1 MKFQRIISKDSLYAL
16 RFIIAPFGILFL
28 GKILFE
34 LLAFK
39 FPELN
44 SNLIEHFSE
53 NKEFSSAIIFQESK
67 ARLLWLTSVLLY
79 FFVSAVFGV
88 FIWNILRQSLTK
100 ATLLLFISIAL
111 FFSISEI
118 TYFFL
123 VDSSKSPLA
132 TIFLFTFDSLHASG
146 QYSEN
151 ELNTVYTTLSLIN
164 LIAIFVVPFGI
175 LTGCCIMHKKQRSSK
190 TTLNDLLRQSQ
201 LIKELLAGGSAI
213 MVIGIA
219 HMQLWLNWPLS
230 FLADD
235 NARLQIGAI
244 TLAVSQYW
252 GVIYTLTMA
261 AVYLPATFSLT
272 QQASSIIQ
280 SGQDEGTNTNPELWL
295 KEHKMSLSLHDQI
308 PQLVAVIAP
317 MLFGSF
323 GSMLGNIMPF

>member
-1 MKFQRIISKDSLYAL
+1 MKSQRIISKDSLYAL
-16 RFIIAPFGILFL
+16 RFIIAPFGVLFL
-28 GKILFE
+28 GKVLFE

-44 SNLIEHFSE
+44 LNFIEHFSE
-53 NKEFSSAIIFQESK
+53 NRELSSTINFQESK

-79 FFVSAVFGV
+79 FFVSVVFGA

-100 ATLLLFISIAL
+100 STFLLFISIAL

-123 VDSSKSPLA
+123 VDPSKSPLA
-132 TIFLFTFDSLHASG
+132 TIFRFTFDSLHASG

-151 ELNTVYTTLSLIN
+151 ELNIVYITLSLIN
-164 LIAIFVVPFGI
+164 LIAILVVPFGI

-201 LIKELLAGGSAI
+201 LIKGLLAGGSAI

-219 HMQLWLNWPLS
+219 HMQLWLTWPLS
-230 FLADD
+230 LLADN
-235 NARLQIGAI
+235 NAHLQIGTI

-252 GVIYTLTMA
+252 GVVYTLTMA
-261 AVYLPATFSLT
+261 AIYLPAAFSLT
-272 QQASSIIQ
+272 DQARKIIQ
-280 SGQDEGTNTNPELWL
+280 SGQKEGTKKNPELWL
-295 KEHKMSLSLHDQI
+295 KENKMSFSLHDQI

-323 GSMLGNIMPF
+323 GSMLGDILPF

>member
-1 MKFQRIISKDSLYAL
+1 MKFQGIISKDTLYSL
-16 RFIIAPFGILFL
+16 RFIIAPFGILYL

-44 SNLIEHFSE
+44 LNLIEHFSE
-53 NKEFSSAIIFQESK
+53 NREFSSAINFQESK

-79 FFVSAVFGV
+79 FFVSAAFGA
-88 FIWNILRQSLTK
+88 FIWHILRQSLTK
-100 ATLLLFISIAL
+100 STLFLFISIAL
-111 FFSISEI
+111 FFSIFEI

-123 VDSSKSPLA
+123 VDPSNSPLA
-132 TIFLFTFDSLHASG
+132 TIFRFTFDSLHASG

-151 ELNTVYTTLSLIN
+151 ELKIVYITLSLIN
-164 LIAIFVVPFGI
+164 LIAILVVPFGI
-175 LTGCCIMHKKQRSSK
+175 LTACCIMHKKHKSSQ
-190 TTLNDLLRQSQ
+190 TTLNDLLSQSKY
-201 LIKELLAGGSAI
+201 IKELLAGGSAI

-261 AVYLPATFSLT
+261 AVYLPAAFSLSE
-272 QQASSIIQ
+272 QARRIIQ
-280 SGQDEGTNTNPELWL
+280 SGQNEGTQKNHQLWL
-295 KEHKMSLSLHDQI
+295 KENKMLLSLNDQI